1 MSKAHARVRREAERW
16 SAGGA
21 LAGQGTGWAAVQ
33 AEGQS
38 SSVAQGTNP
47 SFPLL
52 SSIMDP
58 GLSLE
63 RTAQA
68 AQVRHS
74 LLMSLGHGVD
84 TSMWPA

>member
-1 MSKAHARVRREAERW
+1 MSEAHSKLRHEAERW
-16 SAGGA
+16 GAGAGR
-21 LAGQGTGWAAVQ
+21 AGQAPGWAAVQ
-33 AEGQS
+33 AEGQDA
-38 SSVAQGTNP
+38 SVAPGTNA

-68 AQVRHS
+68 AQVRPD
-74 LLMSLGHGVD
+74 LC
-84 TSMWPA
+84 PAASCCPVIEQI